1 MKVRTL
7 IERLSQFDPE
17 MTVVMPL
24 DTTGDWGPIARV
36 GIDTVGV
43 IDGNMTLSYP
53 KEEGAFE
60 VLCLFDSD
68 LDGQRARSD
77 DR

>member
-1 MKVRTL
+1 MKVRAL

-24 DTTGDWGPIARV
+24 DTTGDGGPVARV
-36 GIDTVGV
+36 GIDAVGV
-43 IDGNMTLSYP
+43 INGDMTLSYP
-53 KEEGAFE
+53 HEEGAFE

-68 LDGQRARSD
+68 LDGRRPD
-77 DR
+77 MNR